1 MNRRRLLLAAPF
13 ALLPFAGAFGQAP
26 TRDYGGAFILVDHHG
41 KTVMDEAFRGKYML
55 ISFGYTHCPDIC
67 PALLMDMANVVNALG
82 PDGQSIQPVFVT
94 LDPARDTPAVLADYV
109 SSFSPRMIGLTGPEE
124 LVGDV
129 LRKYRIKVQKQP
141 SENGDYSIDHTAA
154 IFLMGRDGHFLE
166 RFNSGVKTAEM
177 VEAIRARLKA
187 DAQ

>member
-1 MNRRRLLLAAPF
+1 
-13 ALLPFAGAFGQAP
+13 
-26 TRDYGGAFILVDHHG
+26 
-41 KTVMDEAFRGKYML
+41 
-55 ISFGYTHCPDIC
+55 
-67 PALLMDMANVVNALG
+67 
-82 PDGQSIQPVFVT
+82 
-94 LDPARDTPAVLADYV
+94 
-109 SSFSPRMIGLTGPEE
+109 MIGLTGPEE